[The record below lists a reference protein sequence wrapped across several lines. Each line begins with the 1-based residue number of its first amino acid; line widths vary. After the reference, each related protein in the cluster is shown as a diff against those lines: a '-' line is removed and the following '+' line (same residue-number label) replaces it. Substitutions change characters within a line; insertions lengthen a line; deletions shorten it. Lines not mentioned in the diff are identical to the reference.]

1 MSDCAEAVSDS
12 PSLATDGAD
21 SPRRGQLLDPPQTD
35 VKLLSAVGADLAAKQ
50 FLLASA
56 GVGGSAG
63 GAGGQ
68 PVVGRI
74 PVILATGDGGAAQH
88 LQLVTDAGTSEYLS
102 AIQGG
107 PKESGGPSSA
117 VAAAAV
123 AAAGAM
129 PVKHEARLVPSTV
142 EHCVVCGDVASGRH
156 YGAMSCE
163 GCKGFFKRSVRR
175 SVVYTCRGNRD
186 CLITKNHRN
195 RCQYC
200 RLQKCLL
207 MGMRQE
213 CRSRR
218 YAVQNERK
226 PSDKAGSVSLGKPY
240 GRKDYSG
247 PVSSFSY
254 KSSARL
260 LAPFDSSPME
270 EGHQA
275 LRRHDGSMLQSSKL
289 SSGRGDLNTLA
300 SVVTSL
306 ASLKKEGGGCGL
318 GGFDSQSN
326 GDGAGAGLG
335 WQNGHTP
342 AAPSRGFGALG
353 KALGVSRDGGEGADR
368 GSHSELP
375 STRSR
380 PKMEPCCGESLLTAD
395 HAEFELTM
403 PLPVPDTMNIS
414 YICESA
420 SRLLFLSMHW
430 VRSIPALATLGQ
442 ECCTGLVRA
451 CWNELFTLGLAQC
464 AQVMNLPAIL
474 AAVIA
479 HLQSSLQQDKLPAE
493 RVKLV
498 VEHVWRLQEFCH
510 SMSRLGV
517 DAFEFACLK
526 AIVLFSP
533 DHPGLVNVEQIK
545 QLQERATLELRGY
558 MESAHPDDSTRLLR
572 LLLRLP
578 ALRLMSSAVTE
589 ELFFVGLIG
598 TVQID
603 SIVPYI
609 LRMDSDD
616 YKV

>member
-213 CRSRR
+213 S
-218 YAVQNERK
+218 VQNERK

-342 AAPSRGFGALG
+342 AAPS
-353 KALGVSRDGGEGADR
+353 
-368 GSHSELP
+368 
-375 STRSR
+375 RSR